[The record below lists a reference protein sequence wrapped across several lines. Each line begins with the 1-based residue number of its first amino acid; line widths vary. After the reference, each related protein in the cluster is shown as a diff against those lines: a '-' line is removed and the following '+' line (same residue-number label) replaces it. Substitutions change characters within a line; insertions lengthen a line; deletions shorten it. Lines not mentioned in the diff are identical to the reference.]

1 MDRNK
6 GDVYMLANIIIGA
19 GIFGYAGWSLFR
31 FVKKSKQGQ
40 CAGCASRKSCQ
51 TACDD
56 EGMEVK

>member
-1 MDRNK
+1 
-6 GDVYMLANIIIGA
+6 MLANIIIGA

-56 EGMEVK
+56 RSMEVK